1 VKDLNVTAFT
11 KNKDVGLIT
20 GNINVNGQGFDV
32 NTLSLQTKSDIQR
45 IQIMGKDVHN
55 LSLDGNLAQRKY
67 DGLIVIND
75 DQIKGNVKGLIDFST
90 KRIQADV
97 KVR

>member
-1 VKDLNVTAFT
+1 MKDLNVTAFT

-97 KVR
+97 KK

>member
-1 VKDLNVTAFT
+1 
-11 KNKDVGLIT
+11 
-20 GNINVNGQGFDV
+20 
-32 NTLSLQTKSDIQR
+32 
-45 IQIMGKDVHN
+45 MGKDVHN

>member
-1 VKDLNVTAFT
+1 MYTIFL
-11 KNKDVGLIT
+11 
-20 GNINVNGQGFDV
+20 
-32 NTLSLQTKSDIQR
+32 
-45 IQIMGKDVHN
+45 
-55 LSLDGNLAQRKY
+55 LDGNLVQRKY

-97 KVR
+97 KSEIEYLNLNYFGNNANANASVKVAFSTVKFR